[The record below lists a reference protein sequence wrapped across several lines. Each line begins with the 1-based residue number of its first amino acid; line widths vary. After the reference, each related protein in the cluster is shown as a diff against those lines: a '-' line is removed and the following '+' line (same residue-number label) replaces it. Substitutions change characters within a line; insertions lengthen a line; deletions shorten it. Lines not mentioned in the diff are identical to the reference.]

1 MSYLM
6 PSGGVADIRAAVA
19 LGGCW
24 SFTVCQPGLG
34 IVTRVSV
41 GGLNDGNDGGKEGR
55 KEGRTEQ
62 GSKAT
67 HSKASVG
74 GRVLYRQS
82 KDGRSVVY
90 IPTQQEGYFVSG

>member
-1 MSYLM
+1 M
-6 PSGGVADIRAAVA
+6 PSDGVADIRAAVA

-41 GGLNDGNDGGKEGR
+41 GGLNDGTMEGR
-55 KEGRTEQ
+55 NKQ

-67 HSKASVG
+67 HSKESVG
-74 GRVLYRQS
+74 GRVLYMQS
-82 KDGRSVVY
+82 KDGRSVVC